1 MERKPIQVY
10 LSDMERTLLDRL
22 ASEQGVPRAEIL
34 RRGIRAFAV
43 QHAGGRSPML
53 SLAHD
58 LTGTDWPPDPHHPGL
73 PEPLQYRIP
82 GAE

>member
-10 LSDMERTLLDRL
+10 LSDEERSLLDRL
-22 ASEQGVPRAEIL
+22 AGEHGVPRAEIL

-53 SLAHD
+53 NLARE
-58 LTGTDWPPDPHHPGL
+58 LTGGDWPGDTTVADAALGWGHDAPRAP
-73 PEPLQYRIP
+73 
-82 GAE
+82 